1 MIFKQLTLIGV
12 FGFSIYSPGVL
23 ADQDMRELLIELTS
37 QIREL
42 KTELKKSNARIDELE
57 QKLEKSA
64 QTQTTTVSP
73 PIAQTQ
79 TTPSPSAV
87 SPQTLAG
94 APTEKEPKPAVS
106 AGDVKGTIKIP
117 GTDTSIGV
125 GGYVKLDAL
134 YSSTSMGENKYGN
147 QRLEPSEIP
156 VKPLGKG
163 NEDQLTLHAK
173 ESRFWLKS
181 FTPSSWGDMN
191 TYVEIDF
198 FGDPGAYTYTP
209 RLRHAYGSLG
219 NFLAGQTWSTFLN
232 SQALA
237 DTLDNNTSVGSLLT
251 LRQPQVR
258 WTQPFTIEH
267 LPMEWQASLEAP
279 RSRIW
284 DVSSNNP
291 MTTVTSS
298 HYPDMVARLNFYPS
312 WGNLSLAAL
321 GRQVQ
326 YAPDSNTPEQ
336 SVWGG
341 AISAAGK
348 ISTSGSDNLRFM
360 LNYGNGM
367 GRYDE
372 NNFFADA
379 TFDAQG
385 NIHLITSYSGMLAY
399 QHWWNKAWRSNV
411 EYGIAHADQP
421 GFAGLAN
428 QQTQSVHANLLWSP
442 ITQTT
447 IGLEYIYANRELVNQ
462 QDGEL
467 HRLQFSTRFNF

>member
-1 MIFKQLTLIGV
+1 M
-12 FGFSIYSPGVL
+12 
-23 ADQDMRELLIELTS
+23 AEQDMRELILELTS
-37 QIREL
+37 QIKAL
-42 KTELKKSNARIDELE
+42 KSEVSKSNARIDELE
-57 QKLEKSA
+57 QKLANTLQEKSVVA
-64 QTQTTTVSP
+64 QSPVVTPAQPVTQPLAQALPVVAPLPAASAEAPKKDSP
-73 PIAQTQ
+73 PVVT
-79 TTPSPSAV
+79 
-87 SPQTLAG
+87 
-94 APTEKEPKPAVS
+94 
-106 AGDVKGTIKIP
+106 AGDVKATIKIP

-134 YSSTSMGENKYGN
+134 YSSTSMGNNMYGN

-156 VKPLGKG
+156 VNPLGKG

-181 FTPSSWGDMN
+181 FTPSSWGNMN

-258 WTQPFTIEH
+258 WTQPFTVDN

-284 DVSSNNP
+284 DTSTNA

-298 HYPDMVARLNFYPS
+298 HYPDIVARLNFYPS

-326 YAPDSNTPEQ
+326 YAPNSKEPEK
-336 SVWGG
+336 SVWGS
-341 AISAAGK
+341 AVSAAGK
-348 ISTSGSDNLRFM
+348 INTSGPDNLRFM
-360 LNYGNGM
+360 LNYGNAM

-379 TFDAQG
+379 TFNQQG
-385 NIHLITSYSGMLAY
+385 DIELITSYSGMLAY
-399 QHWWNKAWRSNV
+399 QHWWDKAWRSNV
-411 EYGIAHADQP
+411 EYGIAYADQP
-421 GFAGLAN
+421 GFAALAN

-442 ITQTT
+442 MLQTT
-447 IGLEYIYANRELVNQ
+447 IGLEYIYANRELTNHQ
-462 QDGEL
+462 NGEL

>member
-1 MIFKQLTLIGV
+1 MATKRLTLILV
-12 FGFSIYSPGVL
+12 LGFSIFSPGVL

-42 KTELKKSNARIDELE
+42 KAEVSKSNSRIDELE
-57 QKLEKSA
+57 QKLAKTTEAKTPAVPVPVA
-64 QTQTTTVSP
+64 QNQPAQPTV
-73 PIAQTQ
+73 IAQ
-79 TTPSPSAV
+79 PVVANSP
-87 SPQTLAG
+87 
-94 APTEKEPKPAVS
+94 EKEPKPVVT

-134 YSSTSMGENKYGN
+134 YSNTSMGKDKYGN

-181 FTPSSWGDMN
+181 FTPSRWGDMN

-258 WTQPFTIEH
+258 WTQPFTLDN

-284 DVSSNNP
+284 DVSTNTIN
-291 MTTVTSS
+291 TVTSS

-326 YAPDSNTPEQ
+326 YAPNSKAPEK
-336 SVWGG
+336 SAWGG
-341 AISAAGK
+341 AVSAAGK

-360 LNYGNGM
+360 LNYGNAM

-379 TFDAQG
+379 TFNQQG
-385 NIHLITSYSGMLAY
+385 DIDLITSYSGMLAY
-399 QHWWNKAWRSNV
+399 QHWWDKAWRSNV
-411 EYGIAHADQP
+411 EYGIAYADQP
-421 GFAGLAN
+421 GFAALAN

-442 ITQTT
+442 MLQTT

-462 QDGEL
+462 QNGEL
-467 HRLQFSTRFNF
+467 HRVQFSTRFNF